1 MTQNGMM
8 YLSEKGEVYVAIC
21 LNEELEARNSAGG
34 VDIQE
39 MMNLVF
45 SKAKVQ

>member
-1 MTQNGMM
+1 ML

-21 LNEELEARNSAGG
+21 LNEELEAKNSAGG
-34 VDIQE
+34 VDIQD

-45 SKAKVQ
+45 SKAKAKA

>member
-1 MTQNGMM
+1 MI

-21 LNEELEARNSAGG
+21 LTEELEAQNSAGSL
-34 VDIQE
+34 DIQD

-45 SKAKVQ
+45 SKAKAKVQ